1 MSKMLIGF
9 VLGAI
14 LVLVA
19 LMYIS
24 DVPVG
29 ENEVLEGDSIFNI
42 DISGLSQGNP
52 YKYVDG
58 TVIEKADLRLI
69 ALPYLAAT
77 DVDTT
82 CVAMGGT
89 WIETEYDVGC
99 VGVGPANCNTAA
111 AIAAQ
116 TQCIGVHATWYCGL
130 DGIWC
135 KY

>member
-1 MSKMLIGF
+1 MSKMLTGF
-9 VLGAI
+9 VLGVI

-19 LMYIS
+19 LMYIG
-24 DVPVG
+24 DAPVD
-29 ENEVLEGDSIFNI
+29 ENKTQEGNSIFNI
-42 DISGLSQGNP
+42 DISQGNP

-69 ALPYLAAT
+69 ALPYLTAT
-77 DVDTT
+77 NVDTT
-82 CVAMGGT
+82 CVTMGGT
-89 WIETEYDVGC
+89 WIETEYNVGC

-116 TQCIGVHATWYCGL
+116 TQCIGVHATWYCGV